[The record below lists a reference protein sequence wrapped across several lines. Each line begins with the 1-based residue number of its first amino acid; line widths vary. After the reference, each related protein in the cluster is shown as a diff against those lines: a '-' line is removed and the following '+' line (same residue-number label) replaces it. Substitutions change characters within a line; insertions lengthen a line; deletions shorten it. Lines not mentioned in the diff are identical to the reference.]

1 MAGPMQIYLYVHDA
15 LMREVADF
23 EETAREL
30 NRDDADEVAAF
41 SQRVA
46 WFQRMNAAHED
57 TEESVL
63 FPALE
68 SRYPHIAAS
77 YEFDHDH
84 LGLFDEMD
92 ASLAGLGRSDGNGD
106 RSRMAQL
113 LHWQSIALNQLM
125 RLHATKEN
133 ELLLPVLDREFD
145 LEEQVSIAGRMAAR
159 VEQPLLMEMIS
170 WMYLGQTADDR
181 EGMLRA
187 LTQALPPEA
196 FGGVASMLS
205 RTGSPDAWQEMER
218 RIPSLVQKVAAP
230 PDPGDTE
237 A

>member
-15 LMREVADF
+15 IMREVADF

-46 WFQRMNAAHED
+46 WFRRMNAAHED

-68 SRYPHIAAS
+68 SRYPHISAS

-84 LGLFDEMD
+84 LGLLDEID
-92 ASLAGLGRSDGNGD
+92 ASLAGLSRSDGNGE
-106 RSRMAQL
+106 RSRMAHRL
-113 LHWQSIALNQLM
+113 YRQSIALNEMM

-145 LEEQVSIAGRMAAR
+145 LDEQVSIAGRMAAQ
-159 VEQPLLMEMIS
+159 VERPLLMEMIS
-170 WMYLGQTADDR
+170 WMYLGQTAGDR
-181 EGMLRA
+181 EGMLLA
-187 LTQALPPEA
+187 LMQALPPEG
-196 FGGVASMLS
+196 FGRVASMLS
-205 RTGSPDAWQEMER
+205 LTGSLDAWQEMER
-218 RIPSLVQKVAAP
+218 RIPGLGEKVDAS
-230 PDPGDTE
+230 PDTRDT
-237 A
+237 

>member
-15 LMREVADF
+15 IMREVADF

-30 NRDDADEVAAF
+30 NRDDTDEVAEF
-41 SQRVA
+41 SERVA

-68 SRYPHIAAS
+68 SRYPHISAS

-84 LGLFDEMD
+84 LGAGLFDD
-92 ASLAGLGRSDGNGD
+92 LSASLAGLGRSDGGGE
-106 RSRMAQL
+106 RSRMARRL
-113 LHWQSIALNQLM
+113 YRQSIAVNETM

-145 LEEQVSIAGRMAAR
+145 PDEQVSIAGRMAAQ
-159 VEQPLLMEMIS
+159 VEPPLLMEMIS
-170 WMYLGQTADDR
+170 WMYLGQSPGDR

-187 LTQALPPEA
+187 FMQALPPAA

-205 RTGSPDAWQEMER
+205 RTGSPDDWQEMER
-218 RIPSLVQKVAAP
+218 RIPDLADKLVIPSDA
-230 PDPGDTE
+230 GD